1 MWNFLKKIFNKKP
14 VKKEDILGV
23 KKLGNNLSQWT
34 QKVQKKSSFNPS
46 FLEDLEILLVKADV
60 GVTTAAHLIANIKN
74 RLEYKTIQEPS
85 AFIALTME
93 EIVGLYEKEP
103 HDNAEKALSY
113 EKTDKTNNVL
123 NKSEKVEK
131 ITKTINAD
139 KPQIYLFMGVN
150 GVGKTTTIGKLAMK
164 LTSEGQKVLLVAGD
178 TFRTGAVEQLK
189 IWGERTKSEVFFK
202 EGKISPSAV
211 VFDALVY
218 AEKNAFDTVLCDTSG
233 RLQNKVNLMKELEKI
248 KKVIQK
254 KIPQGPHESFLV
266 LDSMTGQN
274 GLNQI
279 DLFNQSI
286 SLSGVILTKM
296 DGASNGGLILAI
308 KHLYNLETK
317 YLGMGENPNDLF
329 SFDIRT
335 FIHNLFI
342 KD

>member
-1 MWNFLKKIFNKKP
+1 MWNFLKKIFTKKP
-14 VKKEDILGV
+14 VKKDILGV
-23 KKLGNNLSQWT
+23 KKLGNNLSQWV
-34 QKVQKKSSFNPS
+34 QEVQKKSSFHPS

-60 GVTTAAHLIANIKN
+60 GIKTATHLIVNIKN
-74 RLEYKTIQEPS
+74 RLEHKPLQES
-85 AFIALTME
+85 STFIALTME
-93 EIVGLYEKEP
+93 EIVALYEKDI
-103 HDNAEKALSY
+103 HDNSEDSLSDG
-113 EKTDKTNNVL
+113 KDDKTANTLNQQDNVATTAKTL
-123 NKSEKVEK
+123 N
-131 ITKTINAD
+131 TD

-164 LTSEGQKVLLVAGD
+164 LTTEGQKVLLVAGD

-202 EGKISPSAV
+202 EGNISPSAV
-211 VFDALVY
+211 IFDALTY
-218 AEKNAFDTVLCDTSG
+218 AEKNAFDVVLCDTSG

-254 KIPQGPHESFLV
+254 KFPQGPHESFLV

-296 DGASNGGLILAI
+296 DGAANGGLILAI

-329 SFDIRT
+329 AFDIRT

-342 KD
+342 QD

>member
-1 MWNFLKKIFNKKP
+1 MWNFLKKIFTKKP
-14 VKKEDILGV
+14 VKKDILGV
-23 KKLGNNLSQWT
+23 KKLGNNLSQWV
-34 QKVQKKSSFNPS
+34 QELQKKASFHPS

-60 GVTTAAHLIANIKN
+60 GIKTATHLIANIKN
-74 RLEYKTIQEPS
+74 RLEHKPLQESS

-93 EIVGLYEKEP
+93 EIVALYEKDI
-103 HDNAEKALSY
+103 HDNSEDSLSDV
-113 EKTDKTNNVL
+113 KDDKTANTLNQQDNVAKTAKTL
-123 NKSEKVEK
+123 N
-131 ITKTINAD
+131 TD

-164 LTSEGQKVLLVAGD
+164 LTTEGQKVLLVAGD

-202 EGKISPSAV
+202 EGNISPSAV
-211 VFDALVY
+211 IFDALTY
-218 AEKNAFDTVLCDTSG
+218 AEKNAFDVVLCDTSG

-254 KIPQGPHESFLV
+254 KFPQGPHESFLV

-296 DGASNGGLILAI
+296 DGAANGGLILAI

-329 SFDIRT
+329 AFDIRT

-342 KD
+342 QD

>member
-1 MWNFLKKIFNKKP
+1 MWNFFKKIFTKKP
-14 VKKEDILGV
+14 VKKDILGV
-23 KKLGNNLSQWT
+23 KKLGNNLSQWV
-34 QKVQKKSSFNPS
+34 QEVQKKASFHPS

-60 GVTTAAHLIANIKN
+60 GIKTATHLITNIKN
-74 RLEYKTIQEPS
+74 RLEHKPLQESS

-93 EIVGLYEKEP
+93 EIVALYEKDI
-103 HDNAEKALSY
+103 HDNSEDSLSDG
-113 EKTDKTNNVL
+113 KDDKTANTLNQQENVATTTQTL
-123 NKSEKVEK
+123 N
-131 ITKTINAD
+131 TD

-164 LTSEGQKVLLVAGD
+164 LTTEGQKVLLVAGD

-202 EGKISPSAV
+202 EGNISPSAV
-211 VFDALVY
+211 IFDALTY
-218 AEKNAFDTVLCDTSG
+218 AEKNAFDVVLCDTSG

-254 KIPQGPHESFLV
+254 KFPQGPHESFLV

-296 DGASNGGLILAI
+296 DGAANGGLILAI

-329 SFDIRT
+329 AFDIRT

-342 KD
+342 QD